1 MNVEATDSKLT
12 GEQFAPTSSVPVS
25 QTLGQAEAQSNA
37 MPTASAARVGIA
49 DFDWYER
56 LGVAL
61 AMYGWWKV
69 LSHHYLAAVIALA
82 LGCYLAFSQPQ
93 KRDHELRLLRGAV
106 AKVVDKLIKALG
118 SAKERKE

>member
-12 GEQFAPTSSVPVS
+12 GEQFAPASIAPVC

-37 MPTASAARVGIA
+37 EPSASIARVGIA

-69 LSHHYLAAVIALA
+69 LSHHYLAAAVALA
-82 LGCYLAFSQPQ
+82 LGCYFAFSQPQ

-106 AKVVDKLIKALG
+106 AKAADKLIKALG